1 MKNRLLFITLTIF
14 FINVAGCSSTSS
26 TEVPYEQFELTQE
39 DENTP
44 EKENAVTESEMEQT
58 EMTVTPSEATESTDF
73 TFADLAKRQFEFC
86 SGAGG
91 WSEEFTIE
99 KDGYFTGN
107 FHDSDMGSIG
117 EGYEDGTIFCC
128 SYSGHFSDLTKINDY
143 TYTMKLTDIS
153 YDETVN
159 TEEISDNIRW
169 IYTDS
174 YCLGGTDTF
183 TIYLPGTPVSEL
195 SEEVLLWLFMANA
208 DETELD
214 MIAIVDETNEYGIY
228 SYERRTP
235 FEDAQMTLES
245 YKYSYD
251 EYSNQLSEANNTLEM
266 VEYSESM
273 YEISD
278 DCLNYIWNLVR
289 YNTEEEEYNKI
300 LAEQREWI
308 SEKETKAKE
317 ASSEYEGGSLA
328 SVTYNETLATL
339 TMKRCEEL
347 IEYLK

>member
-1 MKNRLLFITLTIF
+1 MKNRFLFITLTVL
-14 FINVAGCSSTSS
+14 INVAGCSSKSS

-58 EMTVTPSEATESTDF
+58 E
-73 TFADLAKRQFEFC
+73 
-86 SGAGG
+86 
-91 WSEEFTIE
+91 EFTIE

-117 EGYEDGTIFCC
+117 EGYEDGTIYCC
-128 SYSGHFSDLTKINDY
+128 SYSGHFSDLTKTNDY

-195 SEEVLLWLFMANA
+195 SEEVLLWLFMTNE

-251 EYSNQLSEANNTLEM
+251 EYNNQLSEATNTLEM
-266 VEYSESM
+266 VEYSQAM

-289 YNTEEEEYNKI
+289 YNTEEEYNKI